1 MTDYEEL
8 VCTHNIKERL
18 GGNIEKLTEVREDI
32 CSLDSYRL
40 HGRLSFITQDL
51 QEILKILEL
60 ESGMTEQVQDK

>member
-18 GGNIEKLTEVREDI
+18 GGNIEKLTEIIEDI
-32 CSLDSYRL
+32 CSLGSYRL
-40 HGRLSFITQDL
+40 HGRLSFIVQDL